1 MKKFYISILTLIIIS
16 CNSSGNS
23 NITSLIENG
32 DLEELKKRK
41 KEYVDTMNTMQV
53 ELNEINDGIAFL
65 DENEKLTLVSN
76 YEIKEKVFNSYMEAQ
91 ANLKTRKNVLILP
104 EFQGTLEK
112 IFVYEGQYV
121 KKGKLL
127 AEINDSGLKEQLDQ
141 LTIQANFAKENF
153 ERTERLWNNNIGSEI
168 QFLKSKTD
176 FESSQKMVEQMK
188 DRLAKTKIYAPFD
201 GEVDEIIS
209 NQGSNLIP
217 GVSQILRLVN
227 LDKIYAEAS
236 VSEKYISFIEE
247 GTEAIVQVPL
257 LGKEIKSQI
266 IQTGNF
272 INPSN
277 RTFRVEVPVE
287 NIDKKIKQ
295 NLDAKIKIN
304 IYSKD
309 DAVVIPLRIV
319 REDASGENFV
329 YVMNEYASELGMN
342 NTSFNNASGLPDPL
356 NVTSAYD
363 KYSKSKFLNASGFKI
378 YSVSLDKNKSSWL
391 SAIKQ
396 DKLSWSEHVCDYK
409 GWQSDAA
416 VKYNIQR
423 IPSNFIIDANGV
435 IIAKNLTGDMLH
447 TELDKLV
454 KSF

>member
-16 CNSSGNS
+16 CNSSGS
-23 NITSLIENG
+23 SSITSLIDNG
-32 DLEELKKRK
+32 DLDGLKKRK

-104 EFQGTLEK
+104 EFQGTLEQ
-112 IFVYEGQYV
+112 IFVNEGQNV

-127 AEINDSGLKEQLDQ
+127 AEINDSGLKEQLEQ

-287 NIDKKIKQ
+287 NIDNKIKQ

-304 IYSKD
+304 IYSKK

-319 REDASGENFV
+319 REDASGRNFV
-329 YVMNEYASELGMN
+329 YVMNQDVKEGVYVTAKTFISLGNKN
-342 NTSFNNASGLPDPL
+342 NTDVEVTEGL
-356 NVTSAYD
+356 
-363 KYSKSKFLNASGFKI
+363 KI
-378 YSVSLDKNKSSWL
+378 
-391 SAIKQ
+391 
-396 DKLSWSEHVCDYK
+396 
-409 GWQSDAA
+409 
-416 VKYNIQR
+416 
-423 IPSNFIIDANGV
+423 
-435 IIAKNLTGDMLH
+435 GDMIVL
-447 TELDKLV
+447 EGASIVEDSQRVKLIN
-454 KSF
+454 

>member
-1 MKKFYISILTLIIIS
+1 MKKFYISILVLLIIS
-16 CNSSGNS
+16 CNSSGSS

-32 DLEELKKRK
+32 DIEELKKRK

-65 DENEKLTLVSN
+65 DENEKLTLVSS
-76 YEIKEKVFNSYMEAQ
+76 YEIKEKVFNSYIEAQ
-91 ANLKTRKNVLILP
+91 ANLKTRKNILILP
-104 EFQGTLEK
+104 EFQGTLEQ
-112 IFVYEGQYV
+112 IFVNEGQYV
-121 KKGKLL
+121 KKGRLL
-127 AEINDSGLKEQLDQ
+127 AEINDSGLKEQLEQ

-188 DRLAKTKIYAPFD
+188 DRLAKTKVYAPFD

-247 GTEAIVQVPL
+247 GTEVIVQVPL
-257 LGKEIKSQI
+257 LGKDIKSKI

-272 INPSN
+272 INPNN

-287 NIDKKIKQ
+287 NIDNKIKQ

-304 IYSKD
+304 IYSKK
-309 DAVVIPLRIV
+309 DAVIIPLKIV
-319 REDASGENFV
+319 REDASGKNFV
-329 YVMNEYASELGMN
+329 YVMNQDVKQGVYITDKTFISLGNKN
-342 NTSFNNASGLPDPL
+342 NTDIEVTEGL
-356 NVTSAYD
+356 
-363 KYSKSKFLNASGFKI
+363 KI
-378 YSVSLDKNKSSWL
+378 
-391 SAIKQ
+391 
-396 DKLSWSEHVCDYK
+396 
-409 GWQSDAA
+409 
-416 VKYNIQR
+416 
-423 IPSNFIIDANGV
+423 
-435 IIAKNLTGDMLH
+435 GDMLVL
-447 TELDKLV
+447 EGASIVEDSQRVKLIN
-454 KSF
+454 

>member
-201 GEVDEIIS
+201 GEIDEIIS

-236 VSEKYISFIEE
+236 VSEKYIAYIDK
-247 GTEAIVQVPL
+247 GTDAIVQVPL
-257 LGKEIKSQI
+257 LGKEIVSEI

-287 NIDKKIKQ
+287 NIDNKIKQ

-304 IYSKD
+304 IYSKP

-319 REDASGENFV
+319 REDASGKNFV
-329 YVMNEYASELGMN
+329 YVMSEDIKGGVYITSKTFISLGN
-342 NTSFNNASGLPDPL
+342 KNSTEVEVTDGL
-356 NVTSAYD
+356 
-363 KYSKSKFLNASGFKI
+363 KI
-378 YSVSLDKNKSSWL
+378 GDVLVLEGANIVEDS
-391 SAIKQ
+391 Q
-396 DKLSWSEHVCDYK
+396 R
-409 GWQSDAA
+409 
-416 VKYNIQR
+416 VK
-423 IPSNFIIDANGV
+423 IIN
-435 IIAKNLTGDMLH
+435 
-447 TELDKLV
+447 
-454 KSF
+454 

>member
-1 MKKFYISILTLIIIS
+1 MKKLYISILTLIIIS
-16 CNSSGNS
+16 CNSSGSS

-247 GTEAIVQVPL
+247 GTEAIVQIPL

-295 NLDAKIKIN
+295 NLDAKIRIN
-304 IYSKD
+304 IYSKK

-319 REDASGENFV
+319 REDASGKNFV
-329 YVMNEYASELGMN
+329 YVMNQDVKEGVYITSKTFISLGNKN
-342 NTSFNNASGLPDPL
+342 NTDVEVTEGL
-356 NVTSAYD
+356 
-363 KYSKSKFLNASGFKI
+363 KI
-378 YSVSLDKNKSSWL
+378 
-391 SAIKQ
+391 
-396 DKLSWSEHVCDYK
+396 
-409 GWQSDAA
+409 
-416 VKYNIQR
+416 
-423 IPSNFIIDANGV
+423 
-435 IIAKNLTGDMLH
+435 GDMLVL
-447 TELDKLV
+447 EGASIVEDSQRVKLIN
-454 KSF
+454 

>member
-16 CNSSGNS
+16 CNSSGSS

-104 EFQGTLEK
+104 EFQGTLEQ

-121 KKGKLL
+121 QKGKLL
-127 AEINDSGLKEQLDQ
+127 AEINDSGLKEQLEQ
-141 LTIQANFAKENF
+141 LSIQANFAKENF

-287 NIDKKIKQ
+287 NIDNKIKQ

-304 IYSKD
+304 IYSKK

-319 REDASGENFV
+319 REDASGRNFV
-329 YVMNEYASELGMN
+329 YVMNQDIKEGVYVTTKTFISLGNKN
-342 NTSFNNASGLPDPL
+342 NTDVEVTEGL
-356 NVTSAYD
+356 
-363 KYSKSKFLNASGFKI
+363 KI
-378 YSVSLDKNKSSWL
+378 
-391 SAIKQ
+391 
-396 DKLSWSEHVCDYK
+396 
-409 GWQSDAA
+409 
-416 VKYNIQR
+416 
-423 IPSNFIIDANGV
+423 
-435 IIAKNLTGDMLH
+435 GDMLVL
-447 TELDKLV
+447 EGASIVEDSQRVKLIN
-454 KSF
+454 

>member
-1 MKKFYISILTLIIIS
+1 MKKFYISILVLLIIS
-16 CNSSGNS
+16 CNSSGSS

-32 DLEELKKRK
+32 DIEELKKRK

-65 DENEKLTLVSN
+65 DENEKLTLVSS
-76 YEIKEKVFNSYMEAQ
+76 YEIKEKVFNSYIEAQ
-91 ANLKTRKNVLILP
+91 ANLKTRKNILILP
-104 EFQGTLEK
+104 EFQGTLEQ
-112 IFVYEGQYV
+112 IYVNEGQNV
-121 KKGKLL
+121 KKGTLL
-127 AEINDSGLKEQLDQ
+127 AEINDSGLKEQLEQ

-168 QFLKSKTD
+168 QFLKSKAD

-188 DRLAKTKIYAPFD
+188 DRLAKTKVYAPFD

-247 GTEAIVQVPL
+247 GTEVIVQVPL
-257 LGKEIKSQI
+257 LGKDIKSKI

-272 INPSN
+272 INPNN

-287 NIDKKIKQ
+287 NIDNKIKQ

-304 IYSKD
+304 IYSKK
-309 DAVVIPLRIV
+309 DAVIIPLKIV
-319 REDASGENFV
+319 REDASGKNFV
-329 YVMNEYASELGMN
+329 YVMNQDVKEGVYITDKTFISLGNKN
-342 NTSFNNASGLPDPL
+342 NTDIEVTEGL
-356 NVTSAYD
+356 
-363 KYSKSKFLNASGFKI
+363 KI
-378 YSVSLDKNKSSWL
+378 
-391 SAIKQ
+391 
-396 DKLSWSEHVCDYK
+396 
-409 GWQSDAA
+409 
-416 VKYNIQR
+416 
-423 IPSNFIIDANGV
+423 
-435 IIAKNLTGDMLH
+435 GDMLVL
-447 TELDKLV
+447 EGASIVEDSQRVKLIN
-454 KSF
+454 

>member
-16 CNSSGNS
+16 CNSSGSS

-127 AEINDSGLKEQLDQ
+127 AEINDSGLKEQLEQ

-247 GTEAIVQVPL
+247 GTEAIVQIPL

-329 YVMNEYASELGMN
+329 YVMNQDVKEGVYITSKTFISLGNKN
-342 NTSFNNASGLPDPL
+342 NTDVEVTEGL
-356 NVTSAYD
+356 
-363 KYSKSKFLNASGFKI
+363 KI
-378 YSVSLDKNKSSWL
+378 
-391 SAIKQ
+391 
-396 DKLSWSEHVCDYK
+396 
-409 GWQSDAA
+409 
-416 VKYNIQR
+416 
-423 IPSNFIIDANGV
+423 
-435 IIAKNLTGDMLH
+435 GDMLVL
-447 TELDKLV
+447 EGASIVEDSQRVKLIN
-454 KSF
+454 

>member
-1 MKKFYISILTLIIIS
+1 MKKFYISILTLIVIS

-23 NITSLIENG
+23 NIRTLIEDG

-41 KEYVDTMNTMQV
+41 KEYVDAMNTMQV

-76 YEIKEKVFNSYMEAQ
+76 YEIKEKIFNSYIEAQ

-104 EFQGTLEK
+104 EFQGTLEQ
-112 IFVYEGQYV
+112 IFVSEGQKV

-127 AEINDSGLKEQLDQ
+127 AEINDSGLKEQLEQ

-153 ERTERLWNNNIGSEI
+153 ERTQRLWNNNIGSEI

-176 FESSQKMVEQMK
+176 FESSQKIVEQMK

-217 GVSQILRLVN
+217 GVSPILRLVN
-227 LDKIYAEAS
+227 LDVIYAEAS
-236 VSEKYISFIEE
+236 VSEKYISFIDK
-247 GTEAIVQVPL
+247 GTEAIVQIPL
-257 LGKEIKSQI
+257 LGKEVTSQI
-266 IQTGNF
+266 TQTGNF

-277 RTFRVEVPVE
+277 RTFRVEVPVK
-287 NIDKKIKQ
+287 NLDNRIKQ

-304 IYSKD
+304 IYSQN

-319 REDASGENFV
+319 REDASGNNFV
-329 YVMNEYASELGMN
+329 YIMNADIKEGVYITTKTFITLGNKN
-342 NTSFNNASGLPDPL
+342 NIDVEVTDGLQIGDIL
-356 NVTSAYD
+356 VLEGANIVEDSQR
-363 KYSKSKFLNASGFKI
+363 
-378 YSVSLDKNKSSWL
+378 V
-391 SAIKQ
+391 
-396 DKLSWSEHVCDYK
+396 KLI
-409 GWQSDAA
+409 
-416 VKYNIQR
+416 N
-423 IPSNFIIDANGV
+423 
-435 IIAKNLTGDMLH
+435 
-447 TELDKLV
+447 
-454 KSF
+454 

>member
-1 MKKFYISILTLIIIS
+1 MKKLYISILALIIIS
-16 CNSSGNS
+16 CNSSGSS

-127 AEINDSGLKEQLDQ
+127 AEINDSGLKEQLEQ

-247 GTEAIVQVPL
+247 GTEAIVQIPL

-304 IYSKD
+304 IYSKE

-319 REDASGENFV
+319 REDASGKNFV
-329 YVMNEYASELGMN
+329 YVMNQDVKEGVYITSKTFISLGNKN
-342 NTSFNNASGLPDPL
+342 NTDVEVTEGL
-356 NVTSAYD
+356 
-363 KYSKSKFLNASGFKI
+363 KI
-378 YSVSLDKNKSSWL
+378 
-391 SAIKQ
+391 
-396 DKLSWSEHVCDYK
+396 
-409 GWQSDAA
+409 
-416 VKYNIQR
+416 
-423 IPSNFIIDANGV
+423 
-435 IIAKNLTGDMLH
+435 GDMLVL
-447 TELDKLV
+447 EGASIVEDSQRVKLIN
-454 KSF
+454 